1 MEKTDNYFKLIPQVL
16 DKNIKV
22 LDAMNRRDE
31 VYAKILQQKQ
41 QAEIPQ
47 EELEKIAQVV
57 AQTPCKEPDP
67 EILSKHI
74 ALKVI
79 SGVQNDIQKAVEE
92 KIKTM
97 KINLTHNHY
106 HSKLFNICEMVEK
119 DVRNWLITLVVLCFT
134 LAASLTGCLWWYFTS
149 DIYYG
154 QQYQQIYS
162 SKYITTE
169 EKNML
174 AKEIRG
180 TGFLPNEYYDVPK
193 VCQGRIKRNKQLI
206 KERREQAEV
215 NKGRFNTI
223 PAIER

>member
-22 LDAMNRRDE
+22 LDTMNRRDE

-41 QAEIPQ
+41 QAEIPK
-47 EELEKIAQVV
+47 EELEKIARVV

-154 QQYQQIYS
+154 RQYQKIYS
-162 SKYITTE
+162 SEYITKE

-174 AKEIRG
+174 AKEIID

-215 NKGRFNTI
+215 NKGQFNTI